1 MPPKISPKKRATM
14 VRLPGRILISAGEP
28 YRAPL
33 GATLPAKYPH
43 QNPTAAGPPR
53 SPADDFAIE
62 DLNPRYTTHAIP
74 RAQRQGDET
83 PGPVIPTRSSIRR
96 LNPRRDGF
104 LARLFSADT
113 ASDTEISSQHLT
125 AFIGPR
131 WQINA
136 ARFTKTSR
144 SVVSKCP
151 AERCR
156 QVILFSKRSAE
167 PRRSFKDRTALPV
180 SKSTL
185 TAAPTTVKH
194 LTLGRNRGIPIYQ
207 GLALLS
213 SHRNQRCRNDGF
225 RDTTGIRRTT
235 PNAPNSARAVIRV
248 SASVRQLPAAFPTF
262 ADGRS
267 RMTGLASAECVLS
280 TRCGL
285 TCLL

>member
-83 PGPVIPTRSSIRR
+83 PGPVIPTQSSIRR

-125 AFIGPR
+125 AFIGPALADQR
-131 WQINA
+131 RQIYKNVKVG
-136 ARFTKTSR
+136 RLKMSR
-144 SVVSKCP
+144 R
-151 AERCR
+151 E
-156 QVILFSKRSAE
+156 
-167 PRRSFKDRTALPV
+167 
-180 SKSTL
+180 
-185 TAAPTTVKH
+185 
-194 LTLGRNRGIPIYQ
+194 IP
-207 GLALLS
+207 S
-213 SHRNQRCRNDGF
+213 SHTLFKAVGRTSPIIQRS
-225 RDTTGIRRTT
+225 
-235 PNAPNSARAVIRV
+235 NSASRKQKHAHC
-248 SASVRQLPAAFPTF
+248 
-262 ADGRS
+262 RS
-267 RMTGLASAECVLS
+267 NNR
-280 TRCGL
+280 
-285 TCLL
+285 